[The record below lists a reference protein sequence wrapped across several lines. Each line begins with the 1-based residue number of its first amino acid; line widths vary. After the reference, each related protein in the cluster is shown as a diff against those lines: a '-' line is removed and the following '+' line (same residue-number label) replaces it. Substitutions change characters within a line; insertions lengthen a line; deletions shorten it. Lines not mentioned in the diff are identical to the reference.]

1 MSQNMEKSES
11 GEGLL
16 SVCAEFSFPQTASGS
31 DRERASY
38 SKPNPRPN
46 ESMTCDQF
54 DSTRL
59 GMGSDR
65 CLLLCLLCV
74 MN

>member
-11 GEGLL
+11 GEDLL

-59 GMGSDR
+59 SSDS
-65 CLLLCLLCV
+65 CLLLLYLLCV